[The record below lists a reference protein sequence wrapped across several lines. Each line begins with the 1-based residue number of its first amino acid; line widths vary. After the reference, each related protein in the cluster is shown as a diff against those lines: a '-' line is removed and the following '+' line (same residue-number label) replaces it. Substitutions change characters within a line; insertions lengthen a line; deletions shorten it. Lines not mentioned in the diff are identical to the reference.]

1 MDFLASMPMKKVSM
15 NLINEHTEQVDSNL
29 SFAREIARVIAVDR
43 EHYVVAHGNQE
54 IPAEITGKLMF
65 STESPLDYPAVG
77 DWAQVQLV
85 DQGSRAMIHD
95 ICQRKT
101 ILKRKTAG
109 KKISHQLIAANI
121 DTAFIVQSLD
131 ADYNL
136 RRLERYMVM
145 VYDGGIQPV
154 VLLSKSDL
162 LPSHA
167 IDKRLGEIDSM
178 FPGLGIIAFSN
189 KTGDGLECISAR
201 LTSGNLYCLLGSSGV
216 GKTTLLNN
224 LLENAMFE
232 TRRVREKDGKGRH
245 TTTRRQ
251 LIVLKN
257 DAMIV
262 DTPGMRELGSLAVD
276 SGLKSTFHEIDQLA
290 SGCRFHDCSHTKEK
304 GCAVLSAVEEGV
316 LLEKRYQNYVKM
328 NKESIFHEMSYQE
341 KKKKDKQFGKMV
353 KSVMKSKKR
362 KW

>member
-1 MDFLASMPMKKVSM
+1 MDFLASITMNMEPTDLIKKRTGQSDFVSGDTW
-15 NLINEHTEQVDSNL
+15 ET
-29 SFAREIARVIAVDR
+29 ARVIAVDR
-43 EHYVVAHGNQE
+43 EHYVIAHGNRE

-65 STESPLDYPAVG
+65 SAESPLDYPAVG
-77 DWAQVQLV
+77 DWAQIQMV
-85 DQGSRAMIHD
+85 DQDSRAIIHA
-95 ICQRKT
+95 IGQRKT
-101 ILKRKTAG
+101 VLKRKTAG

-121 DTAFIVQSLD
+121 DMAFVVQSLD
-131 ADYNL
+131 TDYNL

-145 VYDGGIQPV
+145 VYDGGIQPF

-167 IDKRLGEIDSM
+167 IEERLDEIGSIY
-178 FPGLGIIAFSN
+178 PGLGVVSFSN
-189 KTGDGLECISAR
+189 ETGDGLDKVTEL
-201 LTSGNLYCLLGSSGV
+201 LTPGNTYCLLGSSGV
-216 GKTTLLNN
+216 GKTTLLNK
-224 LLENAMFE
+224 LLKNAVFE
-232 TRRVREKDGKGRH
+232 TRKVREKDGKGRH

-251 LIVLKN
+251 LILLKN

-276 SGLKSTFHEIDQLA
+276 SGLKSAFHEINQLA
-290 SGCRFHDCSHTKEK
+290 SACRFHDCSHTKEE
-304 GCAVLSAVEEGV
+304 GCAVLSALADGI
-316 LLEKRYQNYVKM
+316 LLEERYQNYLKM

-362 KW
+362 QW

>member
-1 MDFLASMPMKKVSM
+1 MEPMDLKK
-15 NLINEHTEQVDSNL
+15 EHITQVDSNL
-29 SFAREIARVIAVDR
+29 GDTWEAARVIAVDR
-43 EHYVVAHGNQE
+43 EHYALAYGNQE
-54 IPAEITGKLMF
+54 IPAEITGKLMY
-65 STESPLDYPAVG
+65 SAESPLDYPAVG
-77 DWAQVQLV
+77 DWVQIQRV
-85 DQGSRAMIHD
+85 DQGSRAIIHD
-95 ICQRKT
+95 IRQRKT
-101 ILKRKTAG
+101 VLKRKTAG

-154 VLLSKSDL
+154 ALLSKSDL
-162 LPSHA
+162 LPPHA
-167 IDKRLGEIDSM
+167 IEERLDEIGSI
-178 FPGLGIIAFSN
+178 FPDLGIIAFSN
-189 KTGDGLECISAR
+189 KTGDGLESIWAL
-201 LTSGNLYCLLGSSGV
+201 LTPGSTYCLLGSSGV

-224 LLENAMFE
+224 LLKNAVFE
-232 TRRVREKDGKGRH
+232 TRKVREKDGKGRH

-276 SGLKSTFHEIDQLA
+276 SGLKSAFHEIDQLA

-304 GCAVLSAVEEGV
+304 GCAILSAVAEGI
-316 LLEKRYQNYVKM
+316 LLKERYQNYLKM
-328 NKESIFHEMSYQE
+328 SKESIFNEMSYQE

-353 KSVMKSKKR
+353 KSVMKSKKN

>member
-1 MDFLASMPMKKVSM
+1 MKMETNLEKGQTDRADSMLDDTWEV
-15 NLINEHTEQVDSNL
+15 
-29 SFAREIARVIAVDR
+29 ARVIAVDR
-43 EHYVVAHGNQE
+43 EHYVVANGGQD
-54 IPAEITGKLMF
+54 IRAEITGKLMF
-65 STESPLDYPAVG
+65 SAESPLDYPAVG
-77 DWAQVQLV
+77 DWVNVQMV
-85 DQGSRAMIHD
+85 DQGTRAIIHG

-101 ILKRKTAG
+101 VLKRKTAG

-121 DTAFIVQSLD
+121 DTAFIIQSLD

-162 LPSHA
+162 LSYDS
-167 IDKRLGEIDSM
+167 IKMRLDEVGSI
-178 FPGLGIIAFSN
+178 FPDLDVIAFSN
-189 KTGDGLECISAR
+189 KTAEGLDR
-201 LTSGNLYCLLGSSGV
+201 LRERLFPGKTYCLLGSSGV
-216 GKTTLLNN
+216 GKTTLLNS
-224 LLENAMFE
+224 LLKDALFE
-232 TRRVREKDGKGRH
+232 TREVREKDGKGRH

-251 LIVLKN
+251 LTVLEN
-257 DAMIV
+257 NALMV

-276 SGLKSTFHEIDQLA
+276 SGLKSAFHEIDQLA
-290 SGCRFHDCSHTKEK
+290 SGCRFHDCSHTNEK
-304 GCAVLSAVEEGV
+304 GCVVLSALQEGV
-316 LLEKRYQNYVKM
+316 LLKERYQNYLKM

-353 KSVMKSKKR
+353 KSVMKSKKN